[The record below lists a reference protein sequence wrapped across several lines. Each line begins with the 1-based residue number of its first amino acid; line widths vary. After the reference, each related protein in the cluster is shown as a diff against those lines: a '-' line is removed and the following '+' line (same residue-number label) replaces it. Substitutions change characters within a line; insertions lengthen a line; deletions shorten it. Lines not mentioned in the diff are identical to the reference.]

1 MYAPQRT
8 TRPATE
14 REEIMKS
21 KLSKKES
28 IESVDEMSDEY
39 YDLLV
44 NLMTQQA
51 DSELAGGFGY
61 VPWIMKAPTTEEK
74 LVVSNIVRDEVRHGR
89 AMYRLLEDIGV
100 PVDDYVEQFDFTFRV
115 DDHTNLGQ
123 TRAGSDK
130 RVNIFY
136 YSIDSWAD
144 FVMFNFLMDR
154 GAGHQL
160 EDVKHSTFGPWRRE
174 IDRIFK
180 EEQTHV
186 AHGDYWVKRLALDP
200 KTKPEIQ
207 AALER
212 WWPRVM
218 AIFGRPGSRKNAR
231 YRELG
236 LKVRDND
243 QVRKAFE
250 KEVREKA
257 EAWGLVIPKWTP
269 DWERVPEDAVSSG

>member
-1 MYAPQRT
+1 MQSPPGA
-8 TRPATE
+8 TRSAQE
-14 REEIMKS
+14 RESAMNA
-21 KLSKKES
+21 KLTRKES
-28 IESVDEMSDEY
+28 IETVDEMSDEY
-39 YDLLV
+39 FDLLA

-100 PVDDYVEQFDFTFRV
+100 RVDDYVEQFDFTFRV
-115 DDHTNLGQ
+115 DGQTDLGA
-123 TRAGSDK
+123 TRAGTDK

-136 YSIDSWAD
+136 YSIDSWPD

-160 EDVKHSTFGPWRRE
+160 EDVKKSTYGPWRRE

-180 EEQTHV
+180 EELTHV
-186 AHGDYWVKRLALDP
+186 AHGDYWVKRLALG
-200 KTKPEIQ
+200 PETRPAIQ
-207 AALER
+207 ASLER

-218 AIFGRPGSRKNAR
+218 AIFGRPGSKKNLR
-231 YRELG
+231 YRALG
-236 LKVRDND
+236 LKIRDNH
-243 QVRKAFE
+243 QVRVDFE
-250 KEVREKA
+250 KEVRAKA
-257 EAWGLVIPKWTP
+257 EQWGLVIPGWTP
-269 DWERVPEDAVSSG
+269 DWERLPEDAVISG